1 MPFTNEQKKAF
12 RAIGHRLNP
21 VVTIA
26 SKGLTAGVLDE
37 LERALGDHE
46 LIKIKIAVGDR
57 ATRDLVLKEV
67 IAKTHSDLVQQIG
80 NVALLLKR
88 NPKAKPRLS
97 NLQ

>member
-1 MPFTNEQKKAF
+1 MPLTNEQKKAF

-26 SKGLTAGVLDE
+26 SKGLTTGVLDE